1 MKVKRE
7 YKSNTVIVVLVLL
20 IVFYFGLRLGTLVE
34 LNDGEWSFEVLNQ
47 ASDQFFSFEPLIF
60 NQFTLMIGSFLA
72 LFSWM
77 IYETL
82 HSSYKKNMQEEA
94 FGSAKWNDPNFTK
107 DMREKDMYQNWIFT
121 KTEIFSKNMKVT
133 KRNRNCTLIGR
144 PGTGKSRYWLI
155 PNILNS
161 MAETIIVTDPKEEIL
176 KATGMSLKKKGYD
189 IRVLNIKD
197 KWRSDHYNPLK
208 YIRKLPKEAF
218 LLDLDSDESRQD
230 IVQELMDEGRNI
242 AEDDVMNLI
251 NTIMENTKSETIESN
266 TGDPF
271 WEKAEMVF
279 LQALFYYVIFNY
291 PIEERNFRKI
301 MELIRKGE
309 PDKEGNSE
317 LRNLFDE
324 WESRDPNNIG
334 IKQWKH
340 FVVSAKSPKM
350 MSTIIMTASARLAP
364 FNLREVDEMTY
375 NDTMELDRIGMPLN
389 ADEGEHGRVAYFII
403 SDPNSNA
410 FNFLMN
416 IMYSQI
422 FTIIDQ
428 NAQANGGR
436 LATPCNIYMDEF
448 RQQGAINRFL
458 EFWAYCRGLDCGI
471 TIILQS
477 LSQLKKIYKDEWE
490 TALDCCDYIFFLGSR
505 SKETLEYMSIMLGK
519 QTLYKKSSG
528 RTYSRQGSSSQNW
541 DVYGRELATMDEL
554 AELEAGH
561 GILLMAGTKP
571 FYSELY
577 DLKSHDDY
585 KEMWEAWTEQD
596 GTKDP
601 EFKKTKEWKENHAKL
616 YDHLQEM
623 KKPRKSKTKQQQ
635 ELMKAIGVPCTV
647 QEPFEM
653 KVVTEAQLEAK
664 YGKGKLKAV
673 WSDIK

>member
-477 LSQLKKIYKDEWE
+477 LSQLKKIYKD
-490 TALDCCDYIFFLGSR
+490 
-505 SKETLEYMSIMLGK
+505 
-519 QTLYKKSSG
+519 
-528 RTYSRQGSSSQNW
+528 
-541 DVYGRELATMDEL
+541 
-554 AELEAGH
+554 
-561 GILLMAGTKP
+561 
-571 FYSELY
+571 
-577 DLKSHDDY
+577 
-585 KEMWEAWTEQD
+585 
-596 GTKDP
+596 
-601 EFKKTKEWKENHAKL
+601 
-616 YDHLQEM
+616 
-623 KKPRKSKTKQQQ
+623 
-635 ELMKAIGVPCTV
+635 
-647 QEPFEM
+647 
-653 KVVTEAQLEAK
+653 VVTT
-664 YGKGKLKAV
+664 V
-673 WSDIK
+673 